1 MNRSG
6 SDLRRAAPAGPVFA
20 FTFANSLGTGVVTTG
35 IYFLTSH
42 AYGFSR
48 AENYLLGVAQ
58 GVTYVAAAFL
68 AGPLVRRIRR
78 SLRITSRQLLALL
91 MVLMAAL
98 CALPMAG
105 ASLSGGVGRNSAWSI
120 WATVI
125 LYSPLTGLLWPL
137 VESYLSGGI
146 RGEALRSRVGWWN
159 VAWSSALVVAY
170 LGVSPMVEKSATIAL
185 LALGFIHLGS
195 MGFLL
200 KLPAEPPAH
209 VDDVPHVV
217 PPSYPAL
224 LTTFRVLLPA
234 SYLLMA
240 AMSPYL
246 PKAMGTLGVAAWM
259 QMGLSAA
266 WLLPRT
272 LTFAA
277 LQKWQGW
284 HGRWWHAGGGAIL
297 LMGGFG
303 ASVLSAET
311 VGGRAGLVMLIA
323 GLACFGVGLAVTYC
337 GAIYYALEV
346 GQAEVDAGGTHE
358 ALIGAGYTAGPA
370 IGLAASIGVRQGFIG
385 EGAFEGV
392 ILGVAASVAVGA
404 VIFVV
409 RGSLRGHG
417 THGHV

>member
-1 MNRSG
+1 MNHPG
-6 SDLRRAAPAGPVFA
+6 SDLRRATPAGPVFA

-35 IYFLTSH
+35 IYFLTTH

-58 GVTYVAAAFL
+58 GITYVVAAFL
-68 AGPLVRRIRR
+68 AGPLVRGIRR
-78 SLRITSRQLLALL
+78 NLRISSRTLLIGL
-91 MVLMAAL
+91 MLLMAAL
-98 CALPMAG
+98 CALPIAG
-105 ASLSGGVGRNSAWSI
+105 GLISGQGRGSAWSI
-120 WATVI
+120 WATVT

-137 VESYLSGGI
+137 VESYLSGGL

-170 LGVSPMVEKSATIAL
+170 LGVSPLAESSATIAI
-185 LALGFIHLGS
+185 LALGLIHLGS
-195 MGFLL
+195 IALL
-200 KLPAEPPAH
+200 VRFPVEPPAH
-209 VDDVPHVV
+209 LDETPHTI
-217 PPSYPAL
+217 PASYPAL

-246 PKAMGTLGVAAWM
+246 PKAMGVLGVAAWM

-272 LTFAA
+272 LTFAL
-277 LQKWQGW
+277 LQQWQGW
-284 HGRWWHAGGGAIL
+284 HGRWWHAGGGAVL
-297 LMGGFG
+297 LLGGFG
-303 ASVLSAET
+303 ATVLSAAT
-311 VGGRAGLVMLIA
+311 VGGRAGLILMIA

-346 GQAEVDAGGTHE
+346 GQSEVDAGGTHE

-370 IGLAASIGVRQGFIG
+370 IGLAAAIGVRQGFLG
-385 EGAFEGV
+385 EEAFEGV
-392 ILGVAASVAVGA
+392 ILGVATSVAVGA
-404 VIFVV
+404 VLVVV
-409 RGSLRGHG
+409 RHSLRGHG
-417 THGHV
+417 HHRQD